1 MKQILFNKF
10 SLASLVF
17 FLLIGCATD
26 SKQEQIARAK
36 AGTNPTT
43 SAAGVNVDK
52 SITLPANFSAQT
64 VIEKTGRARQI
75 AVNVNGDIY
84 IQLSKPKS
92 GKGMVALRDTDG
104 DAAADEV
111 EYFGDHSGTGMGIYD
126 GHLYSSSPTEV
137 FRYPLDGTSLVPN
150 EDNKILIAGGFPKQ
164 QQHDAKSITFDSE
177 GHLYVNVGA
186 PSNACMI
193 EARTKGSPGA
203 DPCPQLEWQGG
214 IWQFDAKRPAQ
225 TQKKDGVRYAT
236 GIRNGMALD
245 WNFATNSLYV
255 VQHGRDQLNAFFPEL
270 FNEKESAEFPSEEF
284 FKISKGDDCGW
295 PYCYYDWQEN
305 KKLLNPEYG
314 GDRKKTGR
322 CANKKQPIL
331 GFPGHLAPNDLLFYT
346 GDQFPERYKNGAFI
360 AFHGSWNRTP
370 EPQKG
375 YFVVFVP
382 FKDGQPYGDWEIFA
396 EGFAGTEV
404 VKSSKDAKHR
414 PMGLA
419 IGPDGSLYVADST
432 KGKIWKVS
440 YTG

>member
-1 MKQILFNKF
+1 MKQIIFNKF
-10 SLASLVF
+10 CLFNLSFF
-17 FLLIGCATD
+17 FLLACSTD
-26 SKQEQIARAK
+26 ANPEETAAAK
-36 AGTNPTT
+36 ADTKAATTATGTNI
-43 SAAGVNVDK
+43 DK
-52 SITLPANFSAQT
+52 SITLPTSFVAQA
-64 VIEKTGRARQI
+64 VIEETGRARQM
-75 AVNVNGDIY
+75 AVNTNGDIY
-84 IQLSKPKS
+84 VQLAKPKS
-92 GKGMVALRDTDG
+92 GKGIVALRDTDG
-104 DAAADEV
+104 DVMADEV
-111 EYFGDHSGTGMGIYD
+111 AYFGDHSGTGMAIYD

-137 FRYPLDGTSLVPN
+137 FRYPLDGTALVPN

-186 PSNACMI
+186 PSNACMV

-270 FNEKESAEFPSEEF
+270 FDEKESAEFPSEEF
-284 FKISKGDDCGW
+284 FQISKGDDCGW
-295 PYCYYDWQEN
+295 PFCYYDWQEN
-305 KKLLNPEYG
+305 KKYLGPEYG
-314 GDRKKTGR
+314 GDRKKIGR
-322 CANKKQPIL
+322 CANKKQPIVA
-331 GFPGHLAPNDLLFYT
+331 FPGHLAPNDLLFYT

-404 VKSSKDAKHR
+404 IKSTKDAKHR

-419 IGPDGSLYVADST
+419 IGPDGSLYVSDST
-432 KGKIWKVS
+432 KGKIWKIS